1 MTDVEAAEIE
11 DALHKHPVLATG
23 SGCWVA
29 YDPSNRR
36 YAEEGNVVS
45 AAPCSYRP

>member
-1 MTDVEAAEIE
+1 MTDVESAEIE

-36 YAEEGNVVS
+36 
-45 AAPCSYRP
+45 